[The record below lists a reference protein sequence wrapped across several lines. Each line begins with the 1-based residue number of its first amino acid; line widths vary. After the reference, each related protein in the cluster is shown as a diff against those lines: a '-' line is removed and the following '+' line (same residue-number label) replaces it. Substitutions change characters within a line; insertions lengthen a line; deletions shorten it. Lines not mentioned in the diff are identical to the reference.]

1 MDAQFVGDT
10 WFHTVQ
16 EGVRPTVFAP
26 LFEGSI
32 FGAGSGPLGYAD
44 YGNAQ
49 RDSFE
54 TVDVRAGVRA
64 ENWSIVGFARN
75 VTDEE
80 YLEEVIPAPEFG
92 GTFDHPGAQNRY
104 GLELS
109 YQF

>member
-1 MDAQFVGDT
+1 MRSGGDT

-16 EGVRPTVFAP
+16 KGVRPTVFAP

-32 FGAGSGPLGYAD
+32 FGAVSGPLGFAD

-54 TVDVRAGVRA
+54 NVDVRAGIRSA
-64 ENWSIVGFARN
+64 SWSVIAFARN
-75 VTDEE
+75 VTDED
-80 YLEEVIPAPEFG
+80 YLEEVIPAVEFG
-92 GTFDHPGAQNRY
+92 GAFDHPGAERRY

-109 YQF
+109 YRF